1 MSGLAVEWEMLQ
13 RPRTARVMIGRIIG
27 VLVTAGVLAGCDRC
41 GDFFPPIKFE
51 AQVCKDE
58 VPRPQ

>member
-1 MSGLAVEWEMLQ
+1 MLQ

-27 VLVTAGVLAGCDRC
+27 VLVMAGVLAGCDRC